1 MSQTY
6 ADNRSYVD
14 LLGSPRVFMHDINTL
29 PMFSNIVS
37 TVDAIEKYERV
48 LPISRSGDI
57 VLTKVSPEKS
67 YLQWLQSVGLG
78 KGMVIVVKG
87 STNETLPERAVK
99 NGLRKKIDSYLGCEK
114 TNANFCP
121 YYGGQL
127 ENAACRHLDLQM
139 YANTN
144 LVKKYDS
151 KINFNLLCKEISVP
165 VIDNIIIK
173 SDFDLSTD
181 NLRLNLNKLKELL
194 SLTGKVIIKGEF
206 GASGST
212 TSIVTSITS
221 EMLEKLFLEANNK
234 GLQYIIEP
242 LLPVS
247 SSPSSLWFIS
257 RERTTNHIR
266 TSNQLLSDGGSV
278 HAGNEFPVTFNENK
292 VKTLSLKIAKRLTQE
307 GFIGPFGIDFVE
319 YNNQFFAVECNP
331 RVTGANYPWE
341 LVYLLESTNGTRN
354 PIKYARAENIHLP
367 KKGLNFNDLMELWKK
382 YLYTGDSTNGILI
395 PYNVGP
401 LSSGKVTV
409 LGTGSTMEELNELFT
424 YIKYLR

>member
-6 ADNRSYVD
+6 ADNGSYVD

-29 PMFSNIVS
+29 PMFSNIAS
-37 TVDAIEKYERV
+37 KVDAIEKYERV

-57 VLTKVSPEKS
+57 VLTKISPEKS
-67 YLQWLQSVGLG
+67 YLHWLQSVGLG
-78 KGMVIVVKG
+78 KGKVIVVEG

-99 NGLRKKIDSYLGCEK
+99 NGLRKKIDSYLGTEK

-127 ENAACRHLDLQM
+127 ENAACHYLDLQM
-139 YANTN
+139 YANTD

-151 KINFNLLCKEISVP
+151 KINFNLLCKEINVP
-165 VIDNIIIK
+165 VMDNITIK
-173 SDFDLSTD
+173 SDYSLSKN
-181 NLRLNLNKLKELL
+181 NLSLNLKKIQEMM

-212 TSIVTSITS
+212 TSIVNNVTSV
-221 EMLEKLFLEANNK
+221 MLEKLILEANNK

-257 RERTTNHIR
+257 KERTINHIR
-266 TSNQLLSDGGSV
+266 TSNQLLFEGGSV
-278 HAGNEFPVTFNENK
+278 HAGNEFPVSFNENK
-292 VKTLSLKIAKRLTQE
+292 LKLLSLKIAKRLVQE
-307 GFIGPFGIDFVE
+307 GYIGPFGIDFVE
-319 YNNQFFAVECNP
+319 YNNKFFAVECNP

-341 LVYLLESTNGTRN
+341 LIYLLESKNGTRN
-354 PIKYARAENIHLP
+354 PINYARAENIHLP
-367 KKGLNFNDLMELWKK
+367 RKGLTFKDLIKLWKK
-382 YLYTGDSTNGILI
+382 HLYTGDFINGILI

-409 LGTGSTMEELNELFT
+409 LGTGSTMDELNEVFS
-424 YIKYLR
+424 YIKNLS